1 MYPKDYFADAPGQIE
16 SGLCFVIM
24 PFAPGFHDV
33 WDTIRKTVSEPPFNL
48 LCRRADDIALPGSIL
63 ADVLSNI
70 GRAGLIIAELTG
82 QNPNVFYELGIAHT
96 VKPSARVILLSA
108 DVNHIPFDLRH
119 LKTVIYAG
127 DHDRLRA
134 GIAATLKQLGIRQ
147 YPLVLKEGE
156 TGRIPGRLT
165 GADRCLYDI
174 DITLQHAGD
183 DGVKFRLGGLRYA
196 VGSRPAK
203 LRVQGYYLG
212 VEQPAMKV
220 PKLGWYLCYTRT
232 EDGHVR
238 FILGREPGTPEP
250 PAKSIV

>member
-1 MYPKDYFADAPGQIE
+1 MYPKDYFDDAPAQIE

-24 PFAPGFHDV
+24 PFAPSFDDV
-33 WDTIRKTVSEPPFNL
+33 WDTIRTTVSEPPFNL
-48 LCRRADDIALPGSIL
+48 LCRRANDIALPGSIL

-70 GRAGLIIAELTG
+70 GRARLIIAELTG
-82 QNPNVFYELGIAHT
+82 QNPNVFYERGIAHS
-96 VKPSARVILLSA
+96 VKPSASVILLSA
-108 DVNHIPFDLRH
+108 DINHIPFDLRH

-147 YPLVLKEGE
+147 YPLLLKQGE

-174 DITLQHAGD
+174 DITLQYAGD

-196 VGSRPAK
+196 VGSTPAK
-203 LRVQGYYLG
+203 LRVKGYYLG

-220 PKLGWYLCYTRT
+220 PKLDWYLCYTRT

-250 PAKSIV
+250 SATVIV